1 MKKRN
6 PNLLL
11 LFFLF
16 VSFITNAQ
24 VGINTTTP
32 NAQLEITSSNQA
44 TPNNTDGILIP
55 KIDAFPVTN
64 PTAAQ
69 QGMMVYLTTT
79 IGLNPPGFY
88 YWDNTGTPSWKSVGG
103 SGSGS
108 SSSGHYIGELFE
120 GGIIVAV
127 WKESGVEHGLIASL
141 TDIGK
146 AAVGPFQFNVPWTSA
161 AFTSTVV
168 PAPFATNT
176 VDGQTNTS
184 AIIAQNSNA
193 ADTAATLC
201 DQYSN
206 SGYNDWYL
214 PSYYE
219 LDLCYNAA
227 FLVNKVLGVNGFRLG
242 GYWSSTELSST
253 NVLLTYFQ
261 QGYATPGAT
270 KGNGFFVRAVR
281 RF

>member
-6 PNLLL
+6 LNLLF
-11 LFFLF
+11 LFLLF
-16 VSFITNAQ
+16 VSYSTNAQ

-32 NAQLEITSSNQA
+32 HAQLEITSSNQA
-44 TPNNTDGILIP
+44 NPTNNDGILIP
-55 KIDAFPVTN
+55 KVDIFPATN
-64 PTAAQ
+64 PTALQ

-79 IGLNPPGFY
+79 SGANSPGFY
-88 YWDNTGTPSWKSVGG
+88 YWDNMGTPSWRTVGG
-103 SGSGS
+103 SSTSAGSFV
-108 SSSGHYIGELFE
+108 HYIGELFQ

-127 WKESGVEHGLIASL
+127 WKESGAEHGLIASL

-146 AAVGPFQFNVPWTSA
+146 AAVGPFQFNIPWTSA
-161 AFTSTVV
+161 PFTSIVV
-168 PAPFATNT
+168 PTPFATST
-176 VDGQTNTS
+176 VDGQTNTN

-206 SGYNDWYL
+206 SGFSDWYL

-227 FLVNKVLGVNGFRLG
+227 FLVNKILGVNGFRLG
-242 GYWSSTELSST
+242 GYWCSTELSST
-253 NVLLTYFQ
+253 NVLLTYFN

-270 KGNGFFVRAVR
+270 KSGGNYVRAVR
-281 RF
+281 KF